1 MCNQTDPKIT
11 TRPNNF
17 NNNAMKTFK
26 LTLLGWLFLAP
37 MTLFAQPENNP
48 PAGKGDREKMEKD
61 REEKIDRLKIAFIT
75 TELALTSSEAE
86 KFWPV
91 YNELEAKIKELRKA
105 NKKIE
110 KELQD
115 SYETMTNEDA
125 KKKMNTIFENE
136 EKETALRKEYAEKF
150 SKIIGDKRTLKL
162 LSLEH
167 EFRRELLDRL
177 REQGPPPPQPNR
189 NENGR

>member
-1 MCNQTDPKIT
+1 
-11 TRPNNF
+11 
-17 NNNAMKTFK
+17 MKTFK
-26 LTLLGWLFLAP
+26 LTLLGWLFIAP
-37 MTLFAQPENNP
+37 MTLLAQPENNP

-110 KELQD
+110 KELQE